1 MNDLLPHLGY
11 PAVFLGTLVEGET
24 FILVAGFL
32 AHRGYFDLVP
42 IILLATLGAFTG
54 DLVYFLAGRHYGRAL
69 LERSSRAK
77 ALVPWLERFMSRH
90 HVLWIFTMR
99 YLYGIRWLGA
109 ALAGSSR
116 MSLKR
121 FSALSFP
128 SCLVWATVVGLLGY
142 GAGEML
148 EAFLVDVARYEIWIA
163 LALVLG
169 VLGYALLAWR
179 GERRLES
186 AGFSL
191 GLVTRPG
198 MPGERSR
205 ENPREEDGKETAADG
220 DSPVVDVKRP
230 QTEKRG

>member
-1 MNDLLPHLGY
+1 MNDLLSHLGY

-32 AHRGYFDLVP
+32 AHRGYFALGP
-42 IILLATLGAFTG
+42 IILLATVGAFTG
-54 DLVYFLAGRHYGRAL
+54 DLVYFLAGRRYGRAL

-77 ALVPWLERFMSRH
+77 ALIPWLERFMSRH

-128 SCLVWATVVGLLGY
+128 SCLLWATVVGLLGY

-148 EAFLVDVARYEIWIA
+148 EAFLVDAARYERFIA
-163 LALVLG
+163 LGLVLA
-169 VLGYALLAWR
+169 VAGYALLAWR
-179 GERRLES
+179 TERRLET
-186 AGFSL
+186 ARFSL
-191 GLVTRPG
+191 GLVPPAPRS
-198 MPGERSR
+198 GEGSR
-205 ENPREEDGKETAADG
+205 EPPRGGE
-220 DSPVVDVKRP
+220 
-230 QTEKRG
+230 

>member
-1 MNDLLPHLGY
+1 MNDLLSHLGY

-32 AHRGYFDLVP
+32 AHRGYFALGP

-54 DLVYFLAGRHYGRAL
+54 DLLYFLAGRHYGRAL

-77 ALVPWLERFMSRH
+77 ALIPWLERFMHRH

-142 GAGEML
+142 GAGEVL
-148 EAFLVDVARYEIWIA
+148 QAVLVDVARYEIWIA
-163 LALVLG
+163 LALV
-169 VLGYALLAWR
+169 VAVVIYAFLAWR
-179 GERRLES
+179 GERHLEA

-191 GLVTRPG
+191 GLVTRPDR
-198 MPGERSR
+198 PGEGSR
-205 ENPREEDGKETAADG
+205 ESLR
-220 DSPVVDVKRP
+220 
-230 QTEKRG
+230 